1 MRWLSHPQARNLL
14 LGVGCVVLVSSG
26 AIGAYMLN
34 GWSFGDA
41 LYMVVVT
48 VFTVGYGEVRPL
60 NSPELRFITMSL
72 IVMGC
77 TGMIFVTGV
86 LVQAI
91 SFAQFENVLGNKR
104 MNRQIEEI
112 KDHVIICGFGRIGNM
127 LAKELLAGKARFV
140 VLEPTAERFAEAKQ
154 AGYLCLQADAT
165 EEDALRRA
173 GILHARAL
181 ATVVPSD
188 AVNVFITLSARSLNK
203 SLQIVARGESPSTE
217 RKLLQA
223 GADAVVLPTHIGAE
237 QLASIILY
245 PGITKLLD
253 QSDRRARMDQDLR
266 SLGLEIEVVSAA
278 EGSAFVGLTVDEI
291 ERQSRGSFFIVAIER
306 PGSTSIEHPRAETR
320 VQAGDGMTILGRNAR
335 ADLLARFSAPA
346 SVPAPVP
353 ADAVS
358 GDQFQPPL
366 AGSGLGKRDW

>member
-1 MRWLSHPQARNLL
+1 MSPLSHPQARNLL
-14 LGVGCVVLVSSG
+14 LGVGCVVLVSCG

-60 NSPELRFITMSL
+60 DTAELRFITMSL

-77 TGMIFVTGV
+77 TGMIFLTGV

-127 LAKELLAGKARFV
+127 LAKELQAGKAQFV
-140 VLEPTAERFAEAKQ
+140 VLEPTPERFAEAKQ

-173 GILHARAL
+173 GILQARAL

-203 SLQIVARGESPSTE
+203 SLQIVARGESPATE

-223 GADAVVLPTHIGAE
+223 GANAVVLPTHIGAE

-266 SLGLEIEVVSAA
+266 SLGLEIEVVTAA
-278 EGSAFVGLTVDEI
+278 EGSAFVGLTVEEI
-291 ERQSRGSFFIVAIER
+291 ERQSRGSFFIVAIEHR
-306 PGSTSIEHPRAETR
+306 GSISIEHPRGETR
-320 VQAGDGMTILGRNAR
+320 IQAGDGMTILGRNAR
-335 ADLLARFSAPA
+335 ADLLARFSAPKA
-346 SVPAPVP
+346 QVRS
-353 ADAVS
+353 D
-358 GDQFQPPL
+358 DQSELPL
-366 AGSGLGKRDW
+366 AEVGLGDRDL

>member
-1 MRWLSHPQARNLL
+1 MSPLSHPQARNLL
-14 LGVGCVVLVSSG
+14 IGIGCVLTVSGG

-60 NSPELRFITMSL
+60 DTTVLRFITMSL
-72 IVMGC
+72 IVLGC
-77 TGMIFVTGV
+77 TGMIFLTGV

-91 SFAQFENVLGNKR
+91 SFRQFENVLGNKR
-104 MNRQIEEI
+104 MNRQIEDM

-127 LAKELLAGKARFV
+127 LAKELRAGKAQFV
-140 VLEPTAERFAEAKQ
+140 ILEPSPQRYAEAKE

-165 EEDALRRA
+165 EEDSLRRA
-173 GILHARAL
+173 GIVRARAL

-188 AVNVFITLSARSLNK
+188 AINVFITLNARSLNK
-203 SLQIVARGESPSTE
+203 SLQIIARGETPSTE

-237 QLASIILY
+237 QVASIILY
-245 PGITKLLD
+245 PGITRLLD
-253 QSDRRARMDQDLR
+253 QSDRRLRMEQDLR
-266 SLGLEIEVVSAA
+266 SLGLEIEVISAA
-278 EGSAFVGLTVDEI
+278 EGSAFVGLTVEEI

-306 PGSTSIEHPRAETR
+306 TGSSAVEHPRADTR
-320 VQAGDGMTILGRNAR
+320 IHAGDGVTILGRNAR
-335 ADLLARFSAPA
+335 ADLLARFGAPA
-346 SVPAPVP
+346 
-353 ADAVS
+353 
-358 GDQFQPPL
+358 
-366 AGSGLGKRDW
+366 